1 VNIASRIQ
9 HQANPAEIN
18 VTTDIYETTRLTDAI
33 KGFQVDPI
41 KARLKGIQDETQIYR
56 IYKN

>member
-1 VNIASRIQ
+1 M
-9 HQANPAEIN
+9 ANPEEIN
-18 VTTDIYETTRLTDAI
+18 VTSDIYEYTGLTDAI

-56 IYKN
+56 IYKD